1 MTRMNRGDGGQR
13 GGRLKKG
20 IMSQLPDGGLV
31 GPAALLFTATV
42 IGSGLDFLF
51 HVFMARNLD
60 VNSYSELAALMSM
73 LMILSLPMRTVH
85 NIMTRFVTQ
94 SIARA
99 EPAKISWLMMRMILI
114 TSAIGLAFVAVMVIL
129 TPFIVDLFSLSSP
142 LLVLILAVGVVF
154 KLLWGVFIGVNQAFE
169 MFGWMSIQQILA
181 AVSKIVV
188 GVTVVLLGY
197 GVGGAFTAA
206 AFAAGAAMAIA
217 ALPVLKHMTKERQP
231 FDMRR
236 VGLYAMPSLVAA
248 LSFGILTNVD
258 LIAVRVFIE
267 GDVAGQFAAASQLS
281 KLLVFIPGAVGT
293 VLFPKV
299 TTAIET
305 GNDPMPIFKKAAL
318 WSLVLCVTPTLVI
331 ALVPELVMRIV
342 YGEAYVG
349 AAGVLVILCMAMTL
363 FGLASLFMVFG
374 LATDGNRFIAIIA
387 FFSVVEVVSMSL
399 YNETIE
405 QLALVIL
412 VVSALMSVFCLL
424 YLTYAVRSG
433 DGPYWKRHSV

>member
-1 MTRMNRGDGGQR
+1 MMHMRQGTGTSGVNRLWGSVQR
-13 GGRLKKG
+13 
-20 IMSQLPDGGLV
+20 QLPDGGMV
-31 GPAALLFTATV
+31 GPAAMLFTATV

-94 SIARA
+94 FIARN
-99 EPAKISWLMMRMILI
+99 EPAKISWLMVRMTIITLI
-114 TSAIGLAFVAVMVIL
+114 IGTVFMVAMFLL

-142 LLVLILAVGVVF
+142 LLVIILAIGVVF
-154 KLLWGVFIGVNQAFE
+154 KLIWGVFIGVNQAFE

-188 GVTVVLLGY
+188 GVVVVLLGY

-206 AFAAGAAMAIA
+206 AFAAGAALAIA
-217 ALPVLKHMTKERQP
+217 ALPVLKHITKERIP
-231 FDMRR
+231 FEMRR

-248 LSFGILTNVD
+248 LSFGTLTNVD

-299 TTAIET
+299 TAAMET
-305 GNDPMPIFKKAAL
+305 GNDPLPIFKKAAL
-318 WSLVLCVTPTLVI
+318 WSLLLCVTPTILI
-331 ALVPELVMRIV
+331 ALMPEFVMEIV

-387 FFSVVEVVSMSL
+387 FFAVVEVVLMSL
-399 YNETIE
+399 YNQSIE
-405 QLALVIL
+405 QLAIVIL
-412 VVSALMSVFCLL
+412 AVSALMATFCLL
-424 YLTYAVRSG
+424 YLTYAIRSG
-433 DGPYWKRHSV
+433 DGPYWRRHSV

>member
-1 MTRMNRGDGGQR
+1 MIHMKSGKEKPDVS
-13 GGRLKKG
+13 RLKNG

-85 NIMTRFVTQ
+85 NIMTRFITQ
-94 SIARA
+94 FIARN
-99 EPAKISWLMMRMILI
+99 EPAKISWLMVRMTIITLI
-114 TSAIGLAFVAVMVIL
+114 ISIAFMAVMIIL
-129 TPFIVDLFSLSSP
+129 TPFIVELFSLSSP
-142 LLVLILAVGVVF
+142 LLVLILAIGVVF
-154 KLLWGVFIGVNQAFE
+154 KLMWGVFIGVNHAFE
-169 MFGWMSIQQILA
+169 MFGWMSIQQVLA

-188 GVTVVLLGY
+188 GVIVVLLGY

-206 AFAAGAAMAIA
+206 AFAAGTALAIA
-217 ALPVLKHMTKERQP
+217 TLPVLKHITKERIP
-231 FDMRR
+231 FEMRR
-236 VGLYAMPSLVAA
+236 VGIYAIPSLVAA
-248 LSFGILTNVD
+248 LSFGTLTNVD

-267 GDVAGQFAAASQLS
+267 GDLAGQFAAASQLS

-299 TTAIET
+299 TAAMET
-305 GNDPMPIFKKAAL
+305 GNDPIPIFKKAAL
-318 WSLVLCVTPTLVI
+318 WSLLLCGAPTLMI
-331 ALVPELVMRIV
+331 ALMPEFVIGTI
-342 YGEAYVG
+342 YGEAYLG
-349 AAGVLVILCMAMTL
+349 AAGVLVILCLAMTL

-387 FFSVVEVVSMSL
+387 FFAVIEVVLMSIF
-399 YNETIE
+399 NQSIE
-405 QLALVIL
+405 QLATVIL
-412 VVSALMSVFCLL
+412 LVSALMATFCLL
-424 YLTYAVRSG
+424 YLTYAIKSG
-433 DGPYWKRHSV
+433 DGPYWRKHSI

>member
-1 MTRMNRGDGGQR
+1 MIHMKSGKEKPDVS
-13 GGRLKKG
+13 RLKKG

-85 NIMTRFVTQ
+85 NIMTRFITQ
-94 SIARA
+94 FIARN
-99 EPAKISWLMMRMILI
+99 EPAKISWLMVRMTIITLI
-114 TSAIGLAFVAVMVIL
+114 ISIAFMAVMIIL
-129 TPFIVDLFSLSSP
+129 TPFIVELFSLSSP
-142 LLVLILAVGVVF
+142 LLVLILAIGVVF
-154 KLLWGVFIGVNQAFE
+154 KLMWGVFIGVNHAFE
-169 MFGWMSIQQILA
+169 MFGWMSIQQVLA

-188 GVTVVLLGY
+188 GVIVVLLGY

-206 AFAAGAAMAIA
+206 AFAAGTALAIA
-217 ALPVLKHMTKERQP
+217 TLPVLKHITKERIP
-231 FDMRR
+231 FEMRR
-236 VGLYAMPSLVAA
+236 VGIYAIPSLVAA
-248 LSFGILTNVD
+248 LSFGTLTNVD

-267 GDVAGQFAAASQLS
+267 GDLAGQFAAASQLS

-299 TTAIET
+299 TAAMET
-305 GNDPMPIFKKAAL
+305 GNDPIPIFKKAAL
-318 WSLVLCVTPTLVI
+318 WSLLLCGAPTLMI
-331 ALVPELVMRIV
+331 ALMPEFVIGTI
-342 YGEAYVG
+342 YGEAYLG
-349 AAGVLVILCMAMTL
+349 AAGVLVILCLAMTL

-387 FFSVVEVVSMSL
+387 FFAVIEVVLMSIF
-399 YNETIE
+399 NQSIE
-405 QLALVIL
+405 QLATVIL
-412 VVSALMSVFCLL
+412 LVSALMATFCLL
-424 YLTYAVRSG
+424 YLTYAIKSG
-433 DGPYWKRHSV
+433 DGPYWRKHSI